1 MGLLEL
7 SAMVLI
13 IAFYTI
19 WVLSILLMCLVILLS
34 TTRGSFE
41 ND

>member
-1 MGLLEL
+1 MEMWELL
-7 SAMVLI
+7 AMVLI
-13 IAFYTI
+13 IAFYTL
-19 WVLSILLMCLVILLS
+19 WVLIILLMCLVILIS

>member
-1 MGLLEL
+1 MELWELL
-7 SAMVLI
+7 AMVLI

-19 WVLSILLMCLVILLS
+19 WVLVILLMCLVILIS